1 MAIQFESKEF
11 RGGDT
16 LYASDMN
23 EIESGIVQLIEAV
36 NNMSTSGTGTAGRGI
51 QSIVLT
57 SGNHSPG
64 TMDTYTLTYTD
75 NTTFEFQIY
84 NGRDGANGADGE
96 GSGTVTWET
105 ISGVPSEFP
114 PAAHEHSEY
123 APAYTYGTDELTVG
137 TSTLE
142 SGKLYFVYTE
152 S

>member
-23 EIESGIVQLIEAV
+23 EIVSGIVQLIEAV
-36 NNMSTSGTGTAGRGI
+36 NNIDTSGSGTPGKGI

-64 TMDTYTLTYTD
+64 TMDTYTITYTD
-75 NTTFEFQIY
+75 NTTTEFQVY
-84 NGRDGANGADGE
+84 NGRDGASGE
-96 GSGTVTWET
+96 GSGTVTWEN
-105 ISGVPSEFP
+105 ISGVPSEFT
-114 PAAHEHSEY
+114 PAAHQHPEY
-123 APAYTYGTDELTVG
+123 APAYTYGTEELTVG
-137 TSTLE
+137 TSDLA